1 MISKA
6 FLQTGRLS
14 FLVVTLIA
22 FSSKPHAAIVVEG
35 VQDRQVIA
43 DRAQFRVLPQEGF
56 VDKVRLNGSEI
67 AAADWV
73 ERTNADYYELLI
85 DRSPVAG
92 GATESHRVQFIV
104 RASERGSSEVGL
116 PPWTPLP
123 VIQSAPGEFSGAEL
137 ELIMPVRIP
146 VGMEVPVI
154 ATVKTAAGRS
164 ARLNG
169 MVAAEGFPSFQVRRG
184 FGSSLLPAFA
194 PLSSAPV
201 PYAARLG
208 GLAAAKVIQVETE
221 PVWTSVSGTVTGTE
235 AWPEDA
241 RIHVVSNLTVAAE
254 ATVTVTAGAVIKLAP
269 GVEIHA
275 NGRFIVQGTKE
286 RPVLFAPEARTTPW
300 GGFVLRGSSA
310 VLELTGAILTGSGAN
325 PDWFDSNPGSG
336 ESHRQEQP
344 LVYVADGATAS
355 LTNCYLVSNPGQAAH
370 GEEGF
375 LNMTG
380 CLVQR
385 CITTGQF
392 NGGAVNLRDSAFI
405 EFPADDG
412 IFADDD
418 NDALYFTEGTHT
430 ITDCLVGWAKDD
442 GIDAGSGGA
451 GTVTVTG
458 CWIESC
464 FHEGLA
470 WSGSGR
476 IARVRD
482 TVLINCGQGI
492 EAGWDYPDVLAE
504 GCLAVGNGI
513 GARFGDNYDWTYE
526 GFLRMT
532 NSFLLFNGRDVWT
545 MNWDDWTERVDR
557 TDLRGTF
564 LAATDSNYP
573 TNALWQSS
581 DGHLLAPFLP
591 DLAGKPVGVGFAL
604 RGRQLTASAGQPAM
618 SVALSRFSTDPVSVE
633 YVVENA
639 HQVLSSGTLQFA
651 PGQTA
656 QRIPASALD
665 AAQGGFAQI
674 SLRNASNAEVTSQPL
689 PLLPEKGGSPD
700 LIARGSEWKFLD
712 TEAAPPPNWQALEFD
727 DSAWRSGRAELGYG
741 DDDEVTVVN
750 GGSSTNRTAAAYFRH
765 AFDVPDPSAFAALV
779 ISLRRDDGAVVY
791 LNGREAF
798 RSNMPSG
805 PINHSTWADSS
816 STSETSYWTQEADPS
831 WLIPGTNL
839 VAVEVH
845 QASAT
850 SSDLSFDLGLSGVS
864 RPRIQA
870 EPMSAGR
877 LWLIWAN
884 EEMRLEEATA
894 LQGPWR
900 TLDGVSSPVLLTPNG
915 TRFYRLRQGL

>member
-1 MISKA
+1 MSSKA
-6 FLQTGRLS
+6 FLLTGRWFLLVLS
-14 FLVVTLIA
+14 LIA
-22 FSSKPHAAIVVEG
+22 FSTRPQAAIMVEG
-35 VQDRQVIA
+35 VQDRQVLA
-43 DRAQFRVLPQEGF
+43 DRAQFRVLPEEGF
-56 VDKVRLNGSEI
+56 VDTVRLNGSEI

-73 ERTNADYYELLI
+73 EITSADFYELVVV
-85 DRSPVAG
+85 RAPGAG
-92 GATESHRVQFIV
+92 GATESLRVQFIV

-123 VIQSAPGEFSGAEL
+123 VIQSAPGEYAGAEL
-137 ELIMPVRIP
+137 ELVMPVRIP
-146 VGMEVPVI
+146 AGLEIPVV
-154 ATVKTAAGRS
+154 AMVRTAEGRPV
-164 ARLNG
+164 RVNG
-169 MVAAEGFPSFQVRRG
+169 RVSAEGFSSFQLRRG
-184 FGSSLLPAFA
+184 FSSTLLPAFT
-194 PLSSAPV
+194 PLSSV
-201 PYAARLG
+201 SSYAARLG
-208 GLAAAKVIQVETE
+208 GLAADKVVQVEAN
-221 PVWTSVSGTVTGTE
+221 PAWISISGTVTGTE

-254 ATVTVTAGAVIKLAP
+254 ATLTVGAGAVVKLAP
-269 GVEIHA
+269 GVEVHA
-275 NGRFIVQGTKE
+275 NGRFIVAGTKE
-286 RPVLFAPEARTTPW
+286 RPVLFAPEARNTPW

-310 VLELTGAILTGSGAN
+310 VLEMTGAILTGSGAN

-344 LVYVADGATAS
+344 LVYVANGATAS
-355 LTNCYLVSNPGQAAH
+355 LTNCYLVSNLGQAAH

-375 LNMTG
+375 LNLTG

-392 NGGAVNLRDSAFI
+392 NGGAVALRDSAFI

-412 IFADDD
+412 FFADDD

-451 GTVTVTG
+451 GEVTVTG

-492 EAGWDYPDVLAE
+492 EAGWDNPDVLAE
-504 GCLAVGNGI
+504 GCLAAGNGI

-545 MNWDDWTERVDR
+545 MNWDDWTEKADR

-564 LAATDSNYP
+564 LAATDPNYP

-581 DGHLLAPFLP
+581 DGPLLAPFLP
-591 DLAGKPVGVGFAL
+591 LLAGEPVGVGFA
-604 RGRQLTASAGQPAM
+604 RRANQLVVSADQPAIL
-618 SVALSRFSTDPVSVE
+618 VGLSRFSTEPVSVE

-639 HQVLSSGTLQFA
+639 YRVLSSGTLEFV
-651 PGQTA
+651 PGQTS

-665 AAQGGFAQI
+665 AAKGGFAQI

-689 PLLPEKGGSPD
+689 PLLPETAGVPD
-700 LIARGSEWKFLD
+700 LIARGSEWKFFD
-712 TEAAPPPNWQALEFD
+712 PEAAPPANWQALDFD

-741 DDDEVTVVN
+741 DGDEVTVLN
-750 GGSSTNRTAAAYFRH
+750 GGPSTNRTAAAYFRH
-765 AFDVPDPSAFAALV
+765 AFEVPDPSAFGGLV
-779 ISLRRDDGAVVY
+779 ASLRRDDGGVVY
-791 LNGREAF
+791 LNGREVF
-798 RSNMPSG
+798 RSNMPAG
-805 PINHSTWADSS
+805 PIDHSTWADSS
-816 STSETSYWTQEADPS
+816 STSETSYWTQAVDPS
-831 WLIPGTNL
+831 ILISGTNV

-850 SSDLSFDLGLSGVS
+850 SSDLSFDLGLSGS
-864 RPRIQA
+864 PRPRIEA
-870 EPMSAGR
+870 HAMSAGR

-884 EEMRLEEATA
+884 KDMQLEEATA
-894 LQGPWR
+894 VQGPWS
-900 TLDGVSSPVLLTPNG
+900 TLGGVASPVLLTPNS
-915 TRFYRLRQGL
+915 TRFYRLRQEL

>member
-1 MISKA
+1 MLFVIS
-6 FLQTGRLS
+6 LL
-14 FLVVTLIA
+14 A
-22 FSSKPHAAIVVEG
+22 FSSELQAAIVVEG
-35 VQDRQVIA
+35 VQNRQVLA
-43 DRAQFRVLPQEGF
+43 DRAQFRVLPEEGF

-67 AAADWV
+67 AAVDWV
-73 ERTNADYYELLI
+73 ELASAGYYELLVE
-85 DRSPVAG
+85 RAPVAG
-92 GATESHRVQFIV
+92 GSTESLRVQFVV
-104 RASERGSSEVGL
+104 RSSERGSSEVGL

-123 VIQSAPGEFSGAEL
+123 VIQSAPGEFAGAEL
-137 ELIMPVRIP
+137 ELVLPGHVP

-154 ATVKTAAGRS
+154 AMVRTAEGRPV
-164 ARLNG
+164 RVNG
-169 MVAAEGFPSFQVRRG
+169 MVSAEGVPSFQVRRG
-184 FGSSLLPAFA
+184 FGSTLLPAFA
-194 PLSSAPV
+194 SLSSVTV

-208 GLAAAKVIQVETE
+208 GLVVNKAIQVETD
-221 PVWTSVSGTVTGTE
+221 PAWTAVSGHLTGTQ

-254 ATVTVTAGAVIKLAP
+254 ANLTVGAGAVIKLAP
-269 GVEIHA
+269 GVEIQSS
-275 NGRFIVQGTKE
+275 GRFIVQGTQE
-286 RPVLFAPEARTTPW
+286 RPVLFAPESRTTPW

-310 VLELTGAILTGSGAN
+310 VLEMTGAILTGSGAN
-325 PDWFDSNPGSG
+325 PNWFDANPGSG
-336 ESHRQEQP
+336 DSHRQEQP
-344 LVYVADGATAS
+344 LIYVSNGATAS
-355 LTNCYLVSNPGQAAH
+355 LTHCYLVSNLGQAAH
-370 GEEGF
+370 GEQGF
-375 LNMTG
+375 LTMTG
-380 CLVQR
+380 CLVQK

-392 NGGAVNLRDSAFI
+392 NGGAVQLRDSAFI

-412 IFADDD
+412 VFADDD

-492 EAGWDYPDVLAE
+492 EAGWDNPDVLAE
-504 GCLAVGNGI
+504 GCLAAGNGI
-513 GARFGDNYDWTYE
+513 GARFGDNYDWTYD

-564 LAATDSNYP
+564 LATTDPNYP
-573 TNALWQSS
+573 THALWQSS
-581 DGHLLAPFLP
+581 DGPLLAPFLP
-591 DLAGKPVGVGFAL
+591 GLADKPVGVGFGL
-604 RGRQLTASAGQPAM
+604 RASHLVASSGQPAIP
-618 SVALSRFSTDPVSVE
+618 VALSRFSTEPVSVE
-633 YVVENA
+633 YSVENA
-639 HQVLSSGTLQFA
+639 RQVLASGTLPFA
-651 PGQTA
+651 PGQTS

-665 AAQGGFAQI
+665 AARGAFAQI
-674 SLRNASNAEVTSQPL
+674 SLRNASNGEVTSQAL
-689 PLLPEKGGSPD
+689 PLLPETAGTPD
-700 LIARGSEWKFLD
+700 LIARGSEWRFLD
-712 TEAAPPPNWQALEFD
+712 TEAAPPPNWQALGFD
-727 DSAWRSGRAELGYG
+727 DTAWRSGRAELGYG
-741 DDDEVTVVN
+741 DGDEVTVIN
-750 GGSSTNRTAAAYFRH
+750 GGSSTNRNPAAYFRR
-765 AFDVPDPSAFAALV
+765 AFEVRDPSAYASLV

-805 PINHSTWADSS
+805 PIDPSTWADSS
-816 STSETSYWTQEADPS
+816 STSETSYWSQEADPS
-831 WLIPGTNL
+831 WLIPGTNM

-864 RPRIQA
+864 QPTVQA
-870 EPMSAGR
+870 EGMSGGR
-877 LWLIWAN
+877 LWLFWAS
-884 EEMRLEEATA
+884 EDMRLEEATVI
-894 LQGPWR
+894 QGPWR

-915 TRFYRLRQGL
+915 TRFYRLRQAP